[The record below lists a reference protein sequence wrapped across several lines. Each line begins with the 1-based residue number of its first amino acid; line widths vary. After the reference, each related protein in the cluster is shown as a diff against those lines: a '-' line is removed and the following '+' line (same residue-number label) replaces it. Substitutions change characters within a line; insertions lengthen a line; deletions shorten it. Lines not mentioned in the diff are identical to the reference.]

1 MTNALPIMLPTLAQS
16 LLAQVNPLEHVL
28 DKPIFQPGG
37 YWILSNNLV
46 SLLISAG
53 LMLLIFPRITKAYIR
68 REHVPTGTRNF
79 FEAILIYIREEMAR
93 PVLGEETDRFLPF
106 LWTLFFFILFNN
118 LLGLLPWGVLT
129 GWALRPMGLHPFGG
143 TATANIWVTGALAVV
158 AFGVWQVAG
167 IRANGLGPY
176 LRHFLGG
183 APLWLAPLMIPLE
196 IMGMFIK
203 PFALAIRLFANMI
216 AGHTV
221 IAVLLMFTTM
231 AFGAGAAFGWGI
243 SIVVV
248 LASVAMMCLEVFVA
262 FLQTYIFVFLTAMFI
277 GQLVVHEHKH
287 TPGEG
292 GEHDERRGSIGG
304 GDLTD
309 GEELPIAQRQAGIHM
324 AG

>member
-1 MTNALPIMLPTLAQS
+1 MTNALSIVLLPLAQM
-16 LLAQVNPLEHVL
+16 NPLEHVL
-28 DKPIFQPGG
+28 DKPIVHPGG
-37 YWILSNNLV
+37 FWILSNNIV
-46 SLLISAG
+46 SLIISAG
-53 LMLLIFPRITKAYIR
+53 LMLLIFPRITKAYLR

-79 FEAILIYIREEMAR
+79 FEAILLYVREEIAR
-93 PVLGEETDRFLPF
+93 PVLGKETDRFVPF
-106 LWTLFFFILFNN
+106 LWTLFFFILFDN
-118 LLGLLPWGVLT
+118 LLGLLPLDVLT
-129 GWALRPMGLHPFGG
+129 GWALRPLGLHPFGG

-158 AFGVWQVAG
+158 AFVVWQVAG

-176 LRHFLGG
+176 LKHFLGG

-196 IMGMFIK
+196 IVGSFIK

-231 AFGAGAAFGWGI
+231 AFSAGAAVGWGI

-248 LASVAMMCLEVFVA
+248 LAGVAMMCLEVFVA

-287 TPGEG
+287 GPDEHHEPGEWNG
-292 GEHDERRGSIGG
+292 
-304 GDLTD
+304 
-309 GEELPIAQRQAGIHM
+309 GEELPEAARQAGIHM